1 MVSAYFLRMLW
12 CLTWKKESNQVLL
25 LLSQKQILG
34 KQNTILLHNFSLIQ
48 PFSCI
53 MLRTLR
59 AQQQSCLWFVF
70 FFFFFSLF
78 FHFSVTGTC
87 ELFSRTV
94 GSSRM
99 ALRWI
104 SDTTRTL
111 RSLPQCQF
119 VSFLFHLFLFVG
131 ETIHCWCLNSARFLF
146 SSTTKTSIAS
156 SRPKVLL
163 SRNIRFVRCPVP
175 PDWNIKIKYQLYL
188 SHAHAGQAVTCKCQ

>member
-1 MVSAYFLRMLW
+1 MMSYMKKKNQIKRYYFSVKNRFWASKTPFCFTISPWFNHSAVLCYRLW
-12 CLTWKKESNQVLL
+12 GLNCKAAC
-25 LLSQKQILG
+25 G
-34 KQNTILLHNFSLIQ
+34 MFS
-48 PFSCI
+48 FS
-53 MLRTLR
+53 
-59 AQQQSCLWFVF
+59 F
-70 FFFFFSLF
+70 FFLFF
-78 FHFSVTGTC
+78 FHFSVTGPC
-87 ELFSRTV
+87 ELLLRTV

-99 ALRWI
+99 ALWCI

-119 VSFLFHLFLFVG
+119 VSFLFHLLLFVG

-146 SSTTKTSIAS
+146 SSTTKTSIAL

-163 SRNIRFVRCPVP
+163 SRNLRFVRCPVP